1 MIQHK
6 IEHYINNY
14 KKLMRIINRH
24 LCFAVSLT
32 FAILAF
38 LPNISNALEEMRGDS
53 KLITNV
59 VIYDGAG
66 SPPFNGSVEF
76 KDELIVKV
84 YTSQPQS
91 KQYQSI
97 IDGGG
102 LALVPGFIDT
112 HSHHDI
118 GIDEQPLAVSA
129 VTQGITTIVR
139 GVDGFSDIPASKTN
153 TSLSNNYFSLKE
165 FKEYFSGI
173 PVAINM
179 ASFSA
184 HNSIR
189 YQVMGND
196 FRRVATN
203 DEMELMEKLVIDD
216 MEEGA
221 YGLSTG
227 LEYDPGIHSA
237 SEEVIRLTSAIA
249 DFDGRYKSHIRSED
263 REYWEAIN
271 EIIHIGK
278 ETGVPVNVDHFKL
291 NGVFNWG
298 RTKEVLDILNR
309 AREAGVNITADV
321 YPYEAWSSSI
331 TTLYPERNFT
341 DIEETNYILEKL
353 SAAEDIR
360 FSHHA
365 VHPEYVNKT
374 VADIAKMEGIT
385 EAEALSSLSEE
396 SYRLSQAGKSIE
408 MVVAKGM
415 VDRDVRELLNW
426 PFANVCSDGEL
437 ICGHPRGCGTFSKV
451 LSEYQGS
458 EGIGSVERIIYKMTG
473 LSAKTVGIENR
484 GLIEPGNHADF
495 VLINLKQIK
504 DNSTFLEPK
513 KLSDGIHS
521 VWVNGMRVLDDGKFT
536 NAKPGKI
543 LLKGDKR

>member
-1 MIQHK
+1 
-6 IEHYINNY
+6 
-14 KKLMRIINRH
+14 MRIINRH
-24 LCFAVSLT
+24 LCFSVSLT
-32 FAILAF
+32 FVIFTF
-38 LPNISNALEEMRGDS
+38 LSNSSDALEDLGKDS
-53 KLITNV
+53 RLITNV
-59 VIYDGAG
+59 IIYDGAG
-66 SPPFNGSVEF
+66 NPPFNGSVEF
-76 KDELIVKV
+76 QNESIVKV
-84 YTSQPQS
+84 YRGQAAS

-139 GVDGFSDIPASKTN
+139 GVDGFSDSPASKTYI
-153 TSLSNNYFSLKE
+153 SLSNNYFSLKQ

-189 YQVMGND
+189 YQVMGKD
-196 FRRVATN
+196 FRREATN
-203 DEMELMEKLVIDD
+203 DEIKLMEKLVNDD

-227 LEYDPGIHSA
+227 LEYDPGIYSA
-237 SEEVIRLTSAIA
+237 SEEVVRLTKAIA

-271 EIIHIGK
+271 EIIHIAK
-278 ETGVPVNVDHFKL
+278 ETGVPVNIDHFKL

-298 RTKEVLDILNR
+298 RTKEVLDILNQ

-341 DIEETNYILEKL
+341 DEEET
-353 SAAEDIR
+353 
-360 FSHHA
+360 
-365 VHPEYVNKT
+365 
-374 VADIAKMEGIT
+374 
-385 EAEALSSLSEE
+385 
-396 SYRLSQAGKSIE
+396 
-408 MVVAKGM
+408 
-415 VDRDVRELLNW
+415 LN
-426 PFANVCSDGEL
+426 
-437 ICGHPRGCGTFSKV
+437 
-451 LSEYQGS
+451 
-458 EGIGSVERIIYKMTG
+458 
-473 LSAKTVGIENR
+473 
-484 GLIEPGNHADF
+484 
-495 VLINLKQIK
+495 
-504 DNSTFLEPK
+504 
-513 KLSDGIHS
+513 
-521 VWVNGMRVLDDGKFT
+521 
-536 NAKPGKI
+536 
-543 LLKGDKR
+543 

>member
-1 MIQHK
+1 
-6 IEHYINNY
+6 
-14 KKLMRIINRH
+14 MRIINRH
-24 LCFAVSLT
+24 LCFSVSLT
-32 FAILAF
+32 FVIFTF
-38 LPNISNALEEMRGDS
+38 LSNSSDALEDLGKDS
-53 KLITNV
+53 RLITNV
-59 VIYDGAG
+59 IIYDGAG
-66 SPPFNGSVEF
+66 NPPFNGSVEF
-76 KDELIVKV
+76 QNESIVKV
-84 YTSQPQS
+84 YRGQAAS

-139 GVDGFSDIPASKTN
+139 GVDGFSDSPASKTYI
-153 TSLSNNYFSLKE
+153 SLSNNYFSLKQ

-189 YQVMGND
+189 YQVMGKD
-196 FRRVATN
+196 FRREATN
-203 DEMELMEKLVIDD
+203 DEIKLMEKLVNDD

-227 LEYDPGIHSA
+227 LEYDPGIYSA
-237 SEEVIRLTSAIA
+237 SEEVVRLTKAIA

-263 REYWEAIN
+263 REYWEAID
-271 EIIHIGK
+271 EIIHIAK
-278 ETGVPVNVDHFKL
+278 ETGVPVNIDHFKL

-298 RTKEVLDILNR
+298 RTKEVLDILNQ

-341 DIEETNYILEKL
+341 DEEETNYILEKL

-360 FSHHA
+360 FSHHEI
-365 VHPEYVNKT
+365 HPEYINKT
-374 VADIAKMEGIT
+374 VADIATMKGIS
-385 EAEALSSLSEE
+385 EVQALSNLSEE
-396 SYRLSQAGKSIE
+396 SYRLSQAGNSIE

-437 ICGHPRGCGTFSKV
+437 ICGHPRGCGTFPKV
-451 LSEYQGS
+451 LSEYQGI
-458 EGIGSVERIIYKMTG
+458 EGIGSIERIIYKMTG

-484 GLIEPGNHADF
+484 GLIEPGNYADF
-495 VLINLKQIK
+495 LLIDLKLIK

-521 VWVNGMRVLDDGKFT
+521 VWVNGMRVLDDGEFT
-536 NAKPGKI
+536 NARPGKI
-543 LLKGDKR
+543 LLKEDKRLD